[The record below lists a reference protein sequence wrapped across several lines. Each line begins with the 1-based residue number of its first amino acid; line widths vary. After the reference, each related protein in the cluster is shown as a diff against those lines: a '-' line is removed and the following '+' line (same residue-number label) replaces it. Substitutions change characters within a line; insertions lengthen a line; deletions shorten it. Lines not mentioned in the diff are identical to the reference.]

1 MRTITWLATC
11 MVLAAVVLIPVRPAE
26 AAQSP
31 AEELYAELRA
41 FELGGGTRT
50 VDNLV
55 LQRDRAALS
64 FTGTFY
70 FETPI
75 DGQVH
80 GAVFIGEGS
89 FRSEVPNT
97 PFDRG
102 QLRRMIGADVI
113 ESDFSRAV
121 FRFTDDTYDLIGPS
135 TQAPPTN
142 NAVEL
147 AEAFEPRLVKQ
158 SGMNISARLAVS
170 ILNGERPGFFI
181 GEFDGGRLNRFSLVL
196 DRQGRLLNTH
206 FGINGGEKGLI
217 FRYEGDVLG
226 NDVWAAF
233 YSAEDY
239 AAGRADFGNAFDLV
253 DTQHY
258 DIDID
263 VDDPGDRLGV
273 EAQVR
278 VESRANGLRAIPFA
292 VGESLPESGPYKRD
306 DHGMR
311 LVSVTAGDGRGAS
324 AVQEPWE
331 GGLTVFLDE
340 PLDQGDELTVTIAV
354 EGDFMM
360 NEAIVSTNNFYPIV
374 NAQWYPRHGYLD
386 RATFQMT
393 FHHDED
399 YRVASTGVAET
410 LEDPDGEGS
419 ITRWRFE
426 QPVALVT
433 FAVGVFDFYE
443 EEGLIENVPV
453 SFYSIRSQRL
463 DEEFVAAEMG
473 NATNYFSAM
482 FGPYPYPTLGGAQH
496 PRNFGQGFP
505 SLLLMPAAST
515 GNRDTFKFI
524 AHETAHQWWGHI
536 VAWRSYRDQWLSE
549 GFAEYS
555 GILYTGIRDGDRSE
569 RELLELARLSLKNPP
584 VTTRGIGSGRLADIG
599 PLILGLRLDS
609 SQTRGAYQ
617 TLVYNKGALVLRMLH
632 FLFSDPTT
640 GDDEAFF
647 TMMGDFVERHRNGWA
662 TTESFAEVASAHFRN
677 APLARMTGITDLNWF
692 FQEWVYDTP
701 LPSYRM
707 EYTLVD
713 QPDGSVIARGRILQE
728 NAPEGFFMPLPVTI
742 TFDGDLVAHWP
753 VFANGGEFP
762 FEIPLPQRPRRL
774 ELDPDWW
781 VLSEETSTREVR

>member
-1 MRTITWLATC
+1 MRTTSWPAPFLT
-11 MVLAAVVLIPVRPAE
+11 LAAVFLMSVTPTL

-31 AEELYAELRA
+31 GEELYGELRA
-41 FELGGGTRT
+41 FEVGGGTRT
-50 VDNLV
+50 VQDLV
-55 LQRDRAALS
+55 LERDRTRLT

-75 DGQVH
+75 DGEVY
-80 GAVFIGEGS
+80 GAAFTGQGS

-102 QLRRMIGADVI
+102 QVQRMIGADVI

-135 TQAPPTN
+135 TGATATDD
-142 NAVEL
+142 AVRL
-147 AEAFEPRLVKQ
+147 AAEYEPRLVKQ

-170 ILNGERPGFFI
+170 ILNGESPGFFI
-181 GEFDGGRLNRFSLVL
+181 GEFDGGRLDRFSLLL
-196 DRQGRLLNTH
+196 DSQGRLLNMH
-206 FGINGGEKGLI
+206 FGINGGEKGLV

-233 YSAEDY
+233 YAAEDY
-239 AAGRADFGNAFDLV
+239 AAGRADLGNAFDLV
-253 DTQHY
+253 DTLHY
-258 DIDID
+258 DMDID

-273 EAQVR
+273 EAQIR
-278 VESRANGLRAIPFA
+278 VQSRVDGLRAIPFA
-292 VGESLPESGPYKRD
+292 VSESLPESGPDKRD

-311 LVSVTAGDGRGAS
+311 LTSVSAGDGRGAS
-324 AVQEPWE
+324 GVQEPWE
-331 GGLTVFLDE
+331 GSLTVFLDE
-340 PLDQGDELTVTIAV
+340 PLNQGEELTVTIGV
-354 EGDFMM
+354 EGDFLI
-360 NEAIVSTNNFYPIV
+360 NETNVSVNNFYPIV
-374 NAQWYPRHGYLD
+374 NAEWYPRHGYLD

-393 FHHDED
+393 FHHKED
-399 YRVASTGVAET
+399 HRVASTGVAET

-426 QPVALVT
+426 EPVALVS

-443 EEGLIENVPV
+443 ETGLIEDVPV

-463 DEEFVAAEMG
+463 DEEFVAAEMA
-473 NATNYFSAM
+473 NAINYFSAM
-482 FGPYPYPTLGGAQH
+482 FGPYPYPTFAGTQH

-555 GILYTGIRDGDRSE
+555 GILYTGLRDGDRSE

-599 PLILGLRLDS
+599 PLILGLRLNS
-609 SQTRGAYQ
+609 SQTLGAYQ
-617 TLVYNKGALVLRMLH
+617 TLIYNKGALVLRMLH

-640 GDDEAFF
+640 GDDEGFF
-647 TMMGDFVERHRNGWA
+647 TMMGDFVERHRNSWA
-662 TTESFAEVASAHFRN
+662 TTESFAEVANAHFRN
-677 APLARMTGITDLNWF
+677 APLARMTGVTDLNWF

-713 QPDGSVIARGRILQE
+713 QPDGTVIARGRILQE

-742 TFDGDLVAHWP
+742 SFDGDLVARWP
-753 VFANGGEFP
+753 VFANGEEFP